1 MLKTPLLLVFTLF
14 FTGYVVAQRGKDNN
28 FTANGT
34 GNQLNVYTSLTLNA
48 SANATSIAVGNN
60 TLTNGFLTNAL
71 APGDLILIIQ
81 MQGATID
88 VDYTYATAS
97 SGFTSAI
104 GHSFDWWDYKHLWGQ
119 VLQYNNCGKYE
130 FAEVRAIGAGTIE
143 LQCGLKNSYTAA
155 GKVQVVRV
163 PRLQNLIM
171 NANATIVPQAWN
183 GTTGGVVALEVNG
196 NVTFN
201 NNSKINVTGFGFR
214 GGALSAGGSSIASG
228 PTSDNFTGSQV
239 ATNGAERGEGIGGF
253 TAEYSA
259 MFSRYGNGAAA
270 NGGGGGNNQNAG
282 GGGGANISN
291 SATPYTG
298 KGVPAAGYAAAWN
311 LEAPGMATSSS
322 PGGGRGGYSYSQ
334 SDQNALTTG
343 PNNSLWNVDYRREEG
358 GYGGHPLAYDA
369 TRVFMGGGGGAGH
382 QNQNEGGAGGIGGGI
397 AFLTVY
403 GSVTGATNAGIEAN
417 GANGIGA
424 NQANTAAGVGQK
436 KGNDG
441 AGGAGGGG
449 AIIIS
454 CASGLPANV
463 TLSANGGNGGNQN
476 LSLGQFVTANE
487 ADGPGG
493 GGAGGMIAFTS
504 GTPVQAVNGGAN
516 GVTNSSHLS
525 EFPPNG
531 ATAGSPGVSGLPQNF
546 FDLNVSNATICT
558 GGTATL
564 TATVVG
570 TLPVG
575 TGIAWYT
582 QQFGGSAIDND
593 ASFTTPVLTTTTTY
607 WVGTCPGTFRKPVVV
622 TVGGPSITG
631 TASITH
637 VTCTT
642 SGSITGLSTS
652 GGVAPVTI
660 EWNGV
665 VTPTMN
671 LTNASAGTYN
681 VVVTDDAGCTATAGP
696 FTINSTGGP
705 TINTTN
711 MVVTNANCLGNNGS
725 ITGITTT
732 GTIVSVSWNSGAY
745 NTLNINNLPAG
756 NYSLLV
762 TDNLGCTASAGPI
775 VVTQTAGPSISTT
788 GMVISDET
796 CGDDNGSIT
805 GIVATGNSLTYEW
818 NGTTTTDEDLT
829 GVPAGNYTLT
839 VEDNLG
845 CTATAGPFTIVNE
858 AGPTISTTGMVI
870 TDEHCAQADGS
881 ITGITIN
888 GGTTPYTI
896 SWNAGAYN
904 TLDIANLAAGNYNLL
919 VTDDNGCQATSG
931 PHAVVN
937 VAGPTINTTN
947 MVITGESCSGND
959 GSITGI
965 TASGT
970 GLTYEWNL
978 VTTASADLTNKPA
991 GTYGLLVTDAFG
1003 CTAIS
1008 GPHVIPG
1015 AVPMSLDVA
1024 NVVITDAS
1032 CPANSGSITGLQVV
1046 GGVNP
1051 EIEWSNMETTA
1062 DITDLTAGTYTVTVT
1077 DDQGCTLTDDFTVGA
1092 IPPPVL
1098 VLSTSTITGE
1108 HCGQGDGSVTGIT
1121 ANGGEAPY
1129 SYQWESNPA
1138 SANPDLLNA
1147 AAGDYDI
1154 TLTDANGCT
1163 YSETVTVPS
1172 IGGPTIDESQLVVS
1186 PENCGQGDGA
1196 IDGLIINGSGP
1207 FTITWTN
1214 TSATTADIINMTAG
1228 TYTMTAEDNFGC
1240 TTTSSAIVVPAAGG
1254 PVANFNFSPAM
1265 PGPGEVVTFTDAST
1279 GPTVVT
1285 WSWDVDGANDVSDD
1299 PSMTQAFV
1307 VEGDHTVTLTVT
1319 SAAGCVS
1326 SVTQIVPV
1334 LGTIVI
1340 PNVIT
1345 RNGDGVNDVFE
1356 IKNLKPG
1363 SELVIQNRWGNVVF
1377 QVDDYLNDWKGI
1389 DSAGE
1394 ELVEGVYTYQ
1404 LINAEG
1410 KVWQGFVHLLNR

>member
-1 MLKTPLLLVFTLF
+1 MLRTLLLLLSVAV
-14 FTGYVVAQRGKDNN
+14 TGFCLAQRGKNN
-28 FTANGT
+28 NYTVTSAGT
-34 GNQLNVYTSLTLNA
+34 QLNVYTTLTLNA
-48 SANATSIAVGNN
+48 AANATTIAVGNN
-60 TLTNGFLTNAL
+60 TLTNSFLTNPL
-71 APGDLILIIQ
+71 EPGDLILIVQ
-81 MQGATID
+81 MQGANID
-88 VDYTYATAS
+88 VDYQYATAS
-97 SGFTSAI
+97 SGFTTAS

-119 VLQYNNCGKYE
+119 VTAYNNCGKYE
-130 FAEVRAIGAGTIE
+130 FAEVKSIGSGTID
-143 LQCGLKNSYTAA
+143 LQCGLKNAYTAA
-155 GKVQVVRV
+155 GKVQVIRV
-163 PRLQNLIM
+163 PRLQNLVL
-171 NANATIVPQAWN
+171 NANTSIVPPAWN
-183 GTTGGVVALEVNG
+183 GSTGGVVALEVNG

-201 NNSKINVTGFGFR
+201 NNAKISVTGTGFR
-214 GGALSAGGSSIASG
+214 GGALSAGGSSISSG

-239 ATNGAERGEGIGGF
+239 ATNGAERGESIGGF
-253 TAEYSA
+253 TTEYSA

-334 SDQNALTTG
+334 SDQNALVVG
-343 PNNSLWNVDYRREEG
+343 PNNAAWNVDYRRDEG
-358 GYGGHPLAYDA
+358 GFGGHPLTYDA
-369 TRVFMGGGGGAGH
+369 TRTFMGGGGGAGH
-382 QNQNEGGAGGIGGGI
+382 QNQSEGGAGGSGGGI
-397 AFLTVY
+397 VFLTVY
-403 GSVTGATNAGIEAN
+403 GSITGATNAGVEAN
-417 GANGIGA
+417 GAVGFGA
-424 NQANTAAGVGQK
+424 NHTNAAAGIGQK
-436 KGNDG
+436 KGHDG

-454 CASGLPANV
+454 CGTALPANL
-463 TLSANGGNGGNQN
+463 TLSANGGAGGNQN
-476 LSLGQFVTANE
+476 LSLGQFVTASE

-504 GTPVQAVNGGAN
+504 GTPVQTVAGGAN
-516 GVTNSSHLS
+516 GVTNSAHLT

-558 GGTATL
+558 GNSTTL
-564 TATVVG
+564 SATVVG
-570 TLPVG
+570 TLPPG

-582 QQFGGSAIDND
+582 TPYGGTPIDND
-593 ASFTTPVLTTTTTY
+593 AFYTTPVLTGSTTY

-622 TVGGPSITG
+622 TVGGPTITG

-652 GGVAPVTI
+652 GGVNPITI

-711 MVVTNANCLGNNGS
+711 MVVTDENCLGNNGS

-732 GTIVSVSWNSGAY
+732 GNVVSVSWNGGTYS
-745 NTLNINNLPAG
+745 TLDINNLPAG

-762 TDNLGCTASAGPI
+762 TDNLGCTATAGPI
-775 VVTQTAGPSISTT
+775 VVNQTAGPSISTA
-788 GMVISDET
+788 GMVINDET
-796 CGDDNGSIT
+796 CGNSNGSIT
-805 GIVATGNSLTYEW
+805 GIVATGNSLTYDW
-818 NGTTTTDEDLT
+818 SGTPTTDEDLT
-829 GVPAGNYTLT
+829 GVPAGSYTLT

-845 CTATAGPFTIVNE
+845 CTATAGPFTIANE
-858 AGPTISTTGMVI
+858 AGPTLSTTAMVI
-870 TDEHCAQADGS
+870 TDEHCGQADGS
-881 ITGITIN
+881 ITGIQIN

-896 SWNAGAYN
+896 SWNGGAYN
-904 TLDIANLAAGNYNLL
+904 TLDISNLVAGNYNLL
-919 VTDDNGCQATSG
+919 VSDANGCDVTSG
-931 PHAVVN
+931 PHVVTN
-937 VAGPTINTTN
+937 VAGPSIDATN
-947 MVITGESCSGND
+947 MVITAESCTGND

-970 GLTYEWNL
+970 GLTYQWNL
-978 VTTASADLTNKPA
+978 NASPTADLTGQPA
-991 GTYGLLVTDAFG
+991 GNYGLLVTDAFG
-1003 CTAIS
+1003 CTALS

-1015 AVPMSLDVA
+1015 AVPMSLNVN
-1024 NVVITDAS
+1024 NVVITDVT
-1032 CPANSGSITGLQVV
+1032 CPANSGSITGLVVV

-1051 EIEWSNMETTA
+1051 QIEWSNMETTA
-1062 DITDLTAGTYTVTVT
+1062 DIIDLTAGTYTVTVT
-1077 DDQGCTLTDDFTVGA
+1077 DDQGCTLTDDFTVGTVA
-1092 IPPPVL
+1092 PPVI

-1121 ANGGEAPY
+1121 VNGGEAPY
-1129 SYQWESNPA
+1129 TFQWDSNPA
-1138 SANPDLLNA
+1138 STNPDLMNA
-1147 AAGDYDI
+1147 SAGDHDI
-1154 TLTDANGCT
+1154 LLTDGNGCT
-1163 YSETVTVPS
+1163 HTETVTVPA
-1172 IGGPTIDESQLVVS
+1172 IGGPTIDETQLVIS
-1186 PENCGQGDGA
+1186 PENCNQGDGG
-1196 IDGLIINGSGP
+1196 IDGLIINGNGP
-1207 FTITWTN
+1207 FTISWTN
-1214 TSATTADIINMTAG
+1214 TSATTIDINNLSTG
-1228 TYTMTAEDNFGC
+1228 TYTMTVEDNFGC
-1240 TTTSSAIVVPAAGG
+1240 TATSSGITVPAVGG
-1254 PVANFNFSPAM
+1254 PVADFTFSPAM
-1265 PGPGEVVTFTDAST
+1265 PGPGEAVTFADAST

-1285 WSWDVDGANDVSDD
+1285 WSWDVDGANGIGDD
-1299 PSMTQAFV
+1299 PTLVHAFV
-1307 VEGDHTVTLTVT
+1307 TEEDHTVTLTVT

-1326 SVTQIVPV
+1326 TVTKTISV

-1345 RNGDGVNDVFE
+1345 RNGDGVNDIFE

-1363 SELVIQNRWGNVVF
+1363 SELIIQNRWGNVVYH
-1377 QVDDYLNDWKGI
+1377 VDSYLNDWKGI